1 MVCAMLTRMSLY
13 VGCIE
18 INCSVNRQSASQ
30 ILIQREHQVVDG
42 TAFDLIR
49 LLFFAAHF
57 VTGTLGLLASLEG
70 LHGLIKLTLKVD
82 PANFIASKLLTE
94 SKSSHS
100 KSEIGYN
107 SVRLEYLVD
116 TYTFSCLSLEI
127 SC

>member
-1 MVCAMLTRMSLY
+1 MCTMLTRVSLH
-13 VGCIE
+13 VRCIE
-18 INCSVNRQSASQ
+18 VDCSVNRQSASQ
-30 ILIQREHQVVDG
+30 ILIQREHEVVNG

-82 PANFIASKLLTE
+82 PANLIASKLLTE

-100 KSEIGYN
+100 
-107 SVRLEYLVD
+107 
-116 TYTFSCLSLEI
+116 TA
-127 SC
+127 